1 MLRKSLLVKFQTYIL
16 KEIMIKELKNLYFCC
31 VKKYN
36 VNTIINGGLILMR
49 ELQERE
55 QVTMNDLLMKALEAN
70 LAVIRFDTNRN
81 VTYASKPFAEA
92 MGYSVEELIG
102 KKHAELCLTEF
113 ANSFEYEKF
122 WRSLLSGK
130 SFQDKVERKHAN
142 GKSVWLEA
150 TYMPIRD
157 ERFKVIGI
165 MKIAFDITER
175 NNQMIDLATALK
187 TMSDDLNVL
196 SDAGKD
202 HVANLNENFHTV
214 VEISNQNQ
222 QSVHQLIEKT
232 DAIQEIVKVI
242 QHIAKQTNLLALN
255 AGIEAARA
263 GEYGFGFNVVATE
276 VRKLSQS
283 VDKSIVD
290 IRTMI
295 EDVTKQIEV
304 IEKAGDTISKTVDLN
319 QAFIGEVVSDYDSIQ
334 NRAELLNKQTETF
347 DEFIKK

>member
-1 MLRKSLLVKFQTYIL
+1 
-16 KEIMIKELKNLYFCC
+16 
-31 VKKYN
+31 
-36 VNTIINGGLILMR
+36 
-49 ELQERE
+49 
-55 QVTMNDLLMKALEAN
+55 
-70 LAVIRFDTNRN
+70 
-81 VTYASKPFAEA
+81 
-92 MGYSVEELIG
+92 
-102 KKHAELCLTEF
+102 
-113 ANSFEYEKF
+113 
-122 WRSLLSGK
+122 
-130 SFQDKVERKHAN
+130 
-142 GKSVWLEA
+142 
-150 TYMPIRD
+150 MPIRD
-157 ERFKVIGI
+157 ERFKLIGI

-175 NNQMIDLATALK
+175 NNQMIDLATTLK
-187 TMSDDLNVL
+187 TMSNDMNIL
-196 SDAGKD
+196 SGAGKD
-202 HVANLNENFHTV
+202 HVANLNKNFHTV

-263 GEYGFGFNVVATE
+263 GEYGLGFNVVATE

-283 VDKSIVD
+283 VDRSIVD

-304 IEKAGDTISKTVDLN
+304 IEKAGDTISKIVDLN
-319 QAFIGEVVSDYDSIQ
+319 QAFIGEVVNDYDSIQ

>member
-1 MLRKSLLVKFQTYIL
+1 
-16 KEIMIKELKNLYFCC
+16 
-31 VKKYN
+31 
-36 VNTIINGGLILMR
+36 
-49 ELQERE
+49 
-55 QVTMNDLLMKALEAN
+55 
-70 LAVIRFDTNRN
+70 
-81 VTYASKPFAEA
+81 
-92 MGYSVEELIG
+92 
-102 KKHAELCLTEF
+102 
-113 ANSFEYEKF
+113 
-122 WRSLLSGK
+122 
-130 SFQDKVERKHAN
+130 
-142 GKSVWLEA
+142 
-150 TYMPIRD
+150 MPIRD
-157 ERFKVIGI
+157 ERFKLIGI

-187 TMSDDLNVL
+187 NMSDDMNVL
-196 SDAGKD
+196 SGAGKD

-283 VDKSIVD
+283 VDRSIVD

-304 IEKAGDTISKTVDLN
+304 
-319 QAFIGEVVSDYDSIQ
+319 
-334 NRAELLNKQTETF
+334 
-347 DEFIKK
+347 